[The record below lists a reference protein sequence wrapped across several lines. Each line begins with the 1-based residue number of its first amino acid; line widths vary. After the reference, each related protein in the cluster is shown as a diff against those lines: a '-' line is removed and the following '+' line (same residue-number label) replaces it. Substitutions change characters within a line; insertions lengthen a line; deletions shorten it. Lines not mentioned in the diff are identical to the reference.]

1 MDGGAVTHRTTRWG
15 SLHAVPHG
23 NAHEFFA
30 TTFAP
35 AYGAMQRRP
44 ECQRQFFIRYSEG
57 GLHFR
62 WRVLPAPG
70 YAPTDVVR
78 LARQL
83 LRRHR
88 SVPGFD
94 LRSARYSRTH
104 HYFGETWATVYAELL
119 NERSS
124 VLAVQLFGAMG
135 RGHRARRVAI
145 VGAALAEA
153 VGASDHATATRLLM
167 SGLHVSARALAAVD
181 ATAPGR
187 VSPATIGTLRT
198 LRERLRPAVQP
209 LAELVTRLERGGRH
223 PHVAPHALHLIANK
237 SGLGPAGEAMAFT
250 AALASYGQYGGATP

>member
-35 AYGAMQRRP
+35 AYGAMQQRP

-88 SVPGFD
+88 RVPGFD
-94 LRSARYSRTH
+94 LRSARYSRAH
-104 HYFGETWATVYAELL
+104 HYFGDTWATVYAELL

-153 VGASDHATATRLLM
+153 VSAIDDAAATRLLA
-167 SGLHVSARALAAVD
+167 SGLHVSARTQSALHASG
-181 ATAPGR
+181 PRR
-187 VSPATIGTLRT
+187 VSPATVGTLRT
-198 LRERLRPAVQP
+198 LRERLRPAVRP
-209 LAELVTRLERGGRH
+209 VAELVARLERGGRH
-223 PHVAPHALHLIANK
+223 SHVAPHALHLIANK
-237 SGLGPAGEAMAFT
+237 SGLGPDAEAMAFT
-250 AALASYGQYGGATP
+250 AALASYGRQGGEAP